1 MDLRSTQPRPEGEFE
16 QRVLAWLQKHDARSK
31 REMQQMLSK
40 FAGSCEIFNRAVN
53 NLERAE
59 EIRIEMVQGKKRVYL
74 TR

>member
-1 MDLRSTQPRPEGEFE
+1 
-16 QRVLAWLQKHDARSK
+16 
-31 REMQQMLSK
+31 MQQMLSK